1 MTYKLYAARG
11 CGSAIVEIVLLRLGV
26 PYTLEWLQWGKFGEG
41 NYQKVN
47 PLLQVPTL
55 QVGNELMSESLAI
68 CQWLNAKHK
77 GRIIPAADDPT
88 LSLYYRWSVYL
99 VATIYP
105 TFFYGDHPE
114 RWIKPEDA
122 RKELR
127 TSTDEARKKMWLQM
141 EEAAQSDRYFLGD
154 KESLIDAYL
163 AIMLRWRPGPDWFQ
177 TNTPRLHSIAE
188 HMAQDPKLSSVFAQF
203 QS

>member
-11 CGSAIVEIVLLRLGV
+11 CGSAIVEIVLQRLGV
-26 PYTLEWLQWGKFGEG
+26 PHTLEWLQWGKFGEG
-41 NYQKVN
+41 NYQQAN

-55 QVGNELMSESLAI
+55 QVGNELMTESLAI
-68 CQWLNAKHK
+68 CQWLNSKHK
-77 GRIIPAADDPT
+77 GKLVPAADDPA

-114 RWIKPEDA
+114 RWVSSEES

-127 TSTDEARKKMWLQM
+127 KSTDEARKKMWLQM
-141 EEAAQSDRYFLGD
+141 EKAAQGERYFLGD
-154 KESLIDAYL
+154 KESLIDAYI
-163 AIMLRWRPGPDWFQ
+163 AVMLRWRPGREWFQ
-177 TNTPRLHSIAE
+177 TNTPRLNSVAE
-188 HMAQDPKLSSVFAQF
+188 HMAEDPKLNSIFAQF
-203 QS
+203 ES